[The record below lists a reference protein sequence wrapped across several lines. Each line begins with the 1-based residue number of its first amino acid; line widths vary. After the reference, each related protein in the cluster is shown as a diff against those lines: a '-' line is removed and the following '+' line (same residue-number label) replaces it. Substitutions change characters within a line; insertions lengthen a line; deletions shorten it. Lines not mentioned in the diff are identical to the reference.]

1 MLSVTFDQDIE
12 NRLEALGATDKD
24 SKVALVQ
31 DRLRA
36 ALQEGLDD
44 LRIARQRRRNP
55 GRRWTQEE
63 LERGLE
69 SRTNA

>member
-12 NRLEALGATDKD
+12 NRLEALGATDQG

-36 ALQEGLDD
+36 ALQEDLDD
-44 LRIARQRRRNP
+44 LRVARERLRNP

-63 LERGLE
+63 LERGLDLE
-69 SRTNA
+69 G